1 MPHAEGT
8 EWLAEVLGP
17 QPGPPPRSAILR
29 EAISTPASE
38 TEGYKLRGPRAIWA
52 VPWRARVSEFCRE
65 AGKSVQSLTQMS
77 GSNSCTHESPSPLR
91 EVEN

>member
-17 QPGPPPRSAILR
+17 QPGPPPRSAILH
-29 EAISTPASE
+29 EATSTPASE

-52 VPWRARVSEFCRE
+52 VPWRARVSDFCRE

-77 GSNSCTHESPSPLR
+77 ASNTCTHESPPPLR

>member
-17 QPGPPPRSAILR
+17 QPGPPPRSAILH
-29 EAISTPASE
+29 EATSTPASE

-52 VPWRARVSEFCRE
+52 VPWRA
-65 AGKSVQSLTQMS
+65 
-77 GSNSCTHESPSPLR
+77 
-91 EVEN
+91 